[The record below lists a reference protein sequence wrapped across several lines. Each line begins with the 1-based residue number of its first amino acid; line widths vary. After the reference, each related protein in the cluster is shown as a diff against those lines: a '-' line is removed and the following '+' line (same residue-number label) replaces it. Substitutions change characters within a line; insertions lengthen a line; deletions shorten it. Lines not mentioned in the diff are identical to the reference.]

1 MIDTHCHLFFD
12 QLYNNLDNVINEAKN
27 EGIKYLISPSTN
39 LETARKTLEIADKY
53 SEVYVALGIH
63 PHDTANFDD
72 NVLLELEKLLNHPK
86 VVAIG
91 EIGLDYYY
99 DFSPKEKQQ
108 IAFREQL
115 KLAKKH
121 NLPVIIHNRDSS
133 KDLMKIFEEEADGTL
148 YGQFHCFNGDYEMAR
163 RVVELRSFLSFTGNI
178 TYPKNEE
185 LRKILSKIEPENLL
199 LESDAPFMSPIP
211 FRGKTNKPQYL
222 KFTAQKIA
230 EVQGL
235 KLEDII
241 RSTNFSAYKL
251 FKIGELPPVSF
262 TYQIGKALY
271 INVTNR
277 CNADCVFC
285 DRNGY
290 ASVVGYNL
298 KMPKNLEPPAEV
310 YIKEI
315 GDPKKYSEIVFCGFG
330 EPTIRMDIIKEV
342 AKYVKENG
350 GKTRLNTDG
359 HGNYINKRNI
369 LPELKGLIDSLSV
382 SLNTSDPE
390 QYARLMKIDKSL
402 FYEMVNFTKEA
413 KKYIPEIVVTVV
425 DLKEVDQEKARKFA
439 EEELGVKF
447 RTREYF

>member
-1 MIDTHCHLFFD
+1 MIDTHCHLFFE
-12 QLYNNLDNVINEAKN
+12 QLYNDLDNVIEEAKDS
-27 EGIKYLISPSTN
+27 GIKYIICPSTN
-39 LETARKTLEIADKY
+39 LETARKTLEISEKY
-53 SEVYVALGIH
+53 PEVFAAIGIH
-63 PHDTANFDD
+63 PHDTADFTEET
-72 NVLLELEKLLNHPK
+72 LLELEKLINHPK

-99 DFSPKEKQQ
+99 DYSPKEKQKL
-108 IAFREQL
+108 AFREQL
-115 KLAKKH
+115 KLAKRH
-121 NLPVIIHNRDSS
+121 NLPVIIHNRESS
-133 KDLMKIFEEEADGTL
+133 EDLMKIFEEEADGSL
-148 YGQFHCFNGDYEMAR
+148 FGQFHCFNGDYEMAR
-163 RVVELRSFLSFTGNI
+163 RVIELRSFISFTGNI
-178 TYPKNEE
+178 TFSKNDE
-185 LRKILSKIEPENLL
+185 LRKILSRIEPENLL
-199 LESDAPFMSPIP
+199 LETDSPFMSPVP
-211 FRGKTNKPQYL
+211 FRGRTNKPSNL
-222 KFTAQKIA
+222 KYIIEKIA
-230 EVQGL
+230 EVQSL
-235 KLEDII
+235 TIEDII

-251 FKIGELPPVSF
+251 FKIGELPVVSF
-262 TYQIGKALY
+262 TYQIGNALY

-285 DRNGY
+285 DRKGY

-298 KMPKNLEPPAEV
+298 KMPKNMEPPAEV

-369 LPELKGLIDSLSV
+369 LPELKGLIDSVSI
-382 SLNTSDPE
+382 SLNSADPE
-390 QYARLMKIDKSL
+390 QYAKLMQIDKSM

-413 KKYIPEIVVTVV
+413 KEYIPEVVVTIV
-425 DLKEVDQEKARKFA
+425 DLKEVDAEKAKKFA

-447 RTREYF
+447 RAREYF

>member
-1 MIDTHCHLFFD
+1 MIDTHSHLFFD
-12 QLYNNLDNVINEAKN
+12 DLYNDLDNVIKEAK
-27 EGIKYLISPSTN
+27 ESGIEFIICPSTN
-39 LETARKTLEIADKY
+39 LETAKAALDIADKY
-53 SEVYVALGIH
+53 TMVYAALGIH

-72 NVLLELEKLLNHPK
+72 NTLTELEKMLDHPK

-99 DFSPKEKQQ
+99 DFSPKDKQQ
-108 IAFREQL
+108 HAFREQL

-121 NLPVIIHNRDSS
+121 KLPVIIHNRDSS
-133 KDLMKIFEEEADGTL
+133 EDLMKIFESEADGTL
-148 YGQFHCFNGDYEMAR
+148 FGQFHCFNGDYQMAR

-178 TYPKNEE
+178 TYKKNEE
-185 LRKILSKIEPENLL
+185 LRKILSRIEPENLL
-199 LESDAPFMSPIP
+199 LESDSPFMSPVP
-211 FRGKTNKPQYL
+211 FRGKPNKPSYM
-222 KFTAQKIA
+222 KITAEKIA

-235 KLEDII
+235 TFEDIV

-251 FKIGELPPVSF
+251 FKVGKLPEVAF
-262 TYQIGKALY
+262 TYQIGRALY

-285 DRNGY
+285 DRKGF

-298 KMPKNLEPPAEV
+298 KMPKSMEPPAEV

-342 AKYVKENG
+342 SKYVKENG
-350 GKTRLNTDG
+350 GRTRLNTDG

-369 LPELKGLIDSLSV
+369 LPELAGLIDSLSV
-382 SLNTSDPE
+382 SLNTADPD
-390 QYARLMKIDKSL
+390 QYAQLMQIDKSM

-413 KKYIPEIVVTVV
+413 KKYIPEIVVTIV
-425 DLKEVDQEKARKFA
+425 DLKEVDAEEARKFA

-447 RTREYF
+447 RAREYF

>member
-1 MIDTHCHLFFD
+1 
-12 QLYNNLDNVINEAKN
+12 V
-27 EGIKYLISPSTN
+27 
-39 LETARKTLEIADKY
+39 
-53 SEVYVALGIH
+53 GIH
-63 PHDTANFDD
+63 PHDVSNFDD
-72 NVLLELEKLLNHPK
+72 NTLIELEKLLKHPK

-99 DFSPKEKQQ
+99 DFAPKDIQQ
-108 IAFREQL
+108 FAFREQL

-121 NLPVIIHNRDSS
+121 KLPVIIHNRDSS
-133 KDLMKIFEEEADGTL
+133 EDLMRIFEEEADGTL
-148 YGQFHCFNGDYEMAR
+148 VGQFHCFNGDYEMAR

-178 TYPKNEE
+178 TYKKNEE
-185 LRKILSKIEPENLL
+185 LRRILSRIEPENLL
-199 LESDAPFMSPIP
+199 LETDSPFMSPVP
-211 FRGKTNKPQYL
+211 FRGKANRPAYL
-222 KFTAQKIA
+222 KLTVEKIA

-235 KLEDII
+235 TFEDIV
-241 RSTNFSAYKL
+241 RSTDFSAYKL
-251 FKIGELPPVSF
+251 YGIGKLPEVSF

-277 CNADCVFC
+277 CNADCIFC
-285 DRNGY
+285 DRKGF

-298 KMPKNLEPPAEV
+298 KMPKSMEPPAEV

-315 GDPKKYSEIVFCGFG
+315 GDPKQYSEIVFCGFG

-369 LPELKGLIDSLSV
+369 LPELKGLIDTVSI
-382 SLNTSDPE
+382 SLNSADPK
-390 QYARLMKIDKSL
+390 QYAELMRVDESM

-413 KKYIPEIVVTVV
+413 KKYIPEVVVTIV
-425 DLKEVDQEKARKFA
+425 DLKQVDEEKARRFA

-447 RTREYF
+447 RAREYF

>member
-1 MIDTHCHLFFD
+1 MIDSHCHLFFD
-12 QLYNNLDNVINEAKN
+12 ELYKDLDNVINEAK
-27 EGIKYLISPSTN
+27 EVGIEYIICPSTN
-39 LETARKTLEIADKY
+39 LDTAKTTLEIADKY
-53 SEVYVALGIH
+53 PMVYAAIGVH
-63 PHDTANFDD
+63 PHDTSNFDD
-72 NVLLELEKLLNHPK
+72 NTLLELEKLLKHPK

-99 DFSPKEKQQ
+99 DYSPKEKQHF
-108 IAFREQL
+108 AFREQL
-115 KLAKKH
+115 RLAKKH

-133 KDLMKIFEEEADGTL
+133 EDVMKIFEEEADGTL
-148 YGQFHCFNGDYEMAR
+148 FGQFHCFSGDYQMAR
-163 RVVELRSFLSFTGNI
+163 RIVELRSFISFTGNI
-178 TYPKNEE
+178 TYKKNEE
-185 LRKILSKIEPENLL
+185 LRKILSRIEPENLL
-199 LESDAPFMSPIP
+199 LETDSPFLAPVP
-211 FRGKTNKPQYL
+211 FRGKTNRPGYL
-222 KFTAQKIA
+222 KIIAEKIA
-230 EVQGL
+230 DVQGL
-235 KLEDII
+235 TFEDIV

-251 FKIGELPPVSF
+251 FKVGKLPEVSF

-285 DRNGY
+285 DRKGY

-298 KMPKNLEPPAEV
+298 KMPKSMEPPAEV

-350 GKTRLNTDG
+350 GRTRLNTDG

-369 LPELKGLIDSLSV
+369 LPELSGLIDSVSI
-382 SLNTSDPE
+382 SLNSADPE
-390 QYARLMKIDKSL
+390 QYAKLMQVDKSM

-413 KKYIPEIVVTVV
+413 KKYIPEVVVTIV
-425 DLKEVDQEKARKFA
+425 DLKEVDEEKAKKFA

-447 RTREYF
+447 RAREYF